1 MREEAGMDAV
11 TTLAVELEP
20 ELRDAFLGA
29 AAIDD
34 VPPNEV
40 PRALV
45 RGYVA
50 EKRGEREPPTP
61 AYEAFLRRKVEIA
74 MASYR
79 AGDVISNEDVGAE
92 FAERRRRLV
101 VDLT

>member
-1 MREEAGMDAV
+1 MDDV
-11 TTLAVELEP
+11 TTLTVELDP

-34 VPPNEV
+34 VPPDEV
-40 PRALV
+40 LRALV
-45 RGYVA
+45 RGYVE

-61 AYEAFLRRKVEIA
+61 EYEAFLRRKVEIA

-79 AGDVISNEDVGAE
+79 AGDVISNEDVEAE
-92 FAERRRRLV
+92 FAERRRGLG
-101 VDLT
+101 VDRT